1 MITPRIKIA
10 PVFRPLLKEARY
22 KGAHGGRGAAK
33 SHFFAELL
41 IARCLSEKIDA
52 VCLREVQRTLDESV
66 KKLLE
71 EKIEKL
77 GVGHLFDVQHN
88 RILTPYGG
96 RIIFVG
102 MQDQN
107 AQNIKS
113 LEGFQVAWFEEA
125 QTMSARSLEL
135 LRPTIRSPGSE
146 LWFSWNPDNEGDPID
161 QFLRGPDRPKDAIVV
176 EANWR
181 DNPWFPDELEQE
193 RQLDYRVFPAR
204 YRHIWEGDYGVDGDT
219 FFPMD
224 SLLVSGQPV
233 DVTWKPDYLFAIIDT
248 ANKDG
253 AKHDG
258 SAMAIWAKSR
268 DPFIPLVLMDWDV
281 VQIKASLL
289 MEWLPNIESRLEELA
304 DTLKPRHGNV
314 GIWIEDASS
323 GIQLLQTAEAQGRN
337 VHAIDSKL
345 TAAGKEG
352 RAIACS
358 PYVAKDQVKF
368 SRHAYDKTAKYRGQ
382 TKNHMWDQISR
393 FAMGQEKKDH
403 MKDLLD
409 CFMYGP
415 LIALGNADGY

>member
-1 MITPRIKIA
+1 MILDIPTPR
-10 PVFRPLLKEARY
+10 VFLPLLKPARY
-22 KGAHGGRGAAK
+22 KGVHGGRGSGK
-33 SHFFAELL
+33 SFFFAGHL
-41 IARCLSEKIDA
+41 IERCLYEKIDA
-52 VCLREVQRTLDESV
+52 VCIREVQRTLDESV

-71 EKIEKL
+71 EMIQKL

-88 RILTPYGG
+88 KILTPHGG
-96 RIIFVG
+96 RIIFMG

-107 AQNIKS
+107 AENIKS
-113 LEGFQVAWFEEA
+113 LQGYRVAWFEEA
-125 QTMSARSLEL
+125 QTMTAKSLEL
-135 LRPTIRSPGSE
+135 LRPTMRDNSE
-146 LWFSWNPDNEGDPID
+146 IWFSWNPDNESDPVD
-161 QFLRGPDRPKDAIVV
+161 QFLRGPERPEDSIVV

-181 DNPWFPDELEQE
+181 DNPWFPGELEQE
-193 RQLDYRVFPAR
+193 RQLDYRVFPGR
-204 YRHIWEGDYGVDGDT
+204 YRHIWEGDYGIDGDT

-224 SLLVSGQPV
+224 SLLIDGQPV
-233 DVTWKPDYLFAIIDT
+233 EIAWKPDYLFAIVDT

-268 DPFIPLVLMDWDV
+268 DPFTPLVLMDWDV

-289 MEWLPNIESRLEELA
+289 IEWLPSIDTRLEELA
-304 DTLKPRHGNV
+304 DQYKPRHGNV

-337 VHAIDSKL
+337 VHPIDSKL

-358 PYVAKDQVKF
+358 PYIAKDQVKI
-368 SRHAYDKTAKYRGQ
+368 SRYAFDKTVKYRGQ

>member
-1 MITPRIKIA
+1 MILDIQTPR
-10 PVFRPLLKEARY
+10 VFLPLLKPARY
-22 KGAHGGRGAAK
+22 KGVHGGRGSGK
-33 SHFFAELL
+33 SFFFAEHL
-41 IARCLSEKIDA
+41 IERCLYEKIDS
-52 VCLREVQRTLDESV
+52 VCIREVQRTLDESV

-71 EKIEKL
+71 EMIQKL

-88 RILTPYGG
+88 KILTPHGG
-96 RIIFVG
+96 RIIFLG

-107 AQNIKS
+107 AENIKS
-113 LEGFQVAWFEEA
+113 LQGYRIAWFEEA
-125 QTMSARSLEL
+125 QTMTAKSLEL
-135 LRPTIRSPGSE
+135 LRPTMRDNSE
-146 LWFSWNPDNEGDPID
+146 IWFSWNPDNESDAVD
-161 QFLRGPDRPKDAIVV
+161 QFLRSPDRPENSIVV

-181 DNPWFPDELEQE
+181 DNPWFPEELNQE
-193 RQLDYRVFPAR
+193 RLLDLKVFPGR
-204 YRHIWEGDYGVDGDT
+204 YRHIWEGDYGIDGDT

-224 SLLVSGQPV
+224 SLLVDGQPV
-233 DVTWKPDYLFAIIDT
+233 EIAWKPDYLFAIVDT

-268 DPFIPLVLMDWDV
+268 DPFTPLVLMDWDV

-289 MEWLPNIESRLEELA
+289 IEWLPSIDTRLEELA
-304 DTLKPRHGNV
+304 DQYKPRHGNV
-314 GIWIEDASS
+314 GIWIEDAAS

-337 VHAIDSKL
+337 VHPIDSKL

-358 PYVAKDQVKF
+358 PYIAKDQVKI
-368 SRHAYDKTAKYRGQ
+368 SRYAFDKTVKYRGQ

-415 LIALGNADGY
+415 LIAIGNADGY

>member
-1 MITPRIKIA
+1 MTTPRIKIA
-10 PVFRPLLKEARY
+10 PVFRPLLQPSRY
-22 KGAHGGRGAAK
+22 KGVHGGRGSGK
-33 SHFFAELL
+33 SFFFATLL
-41 IARCLSEKIDA
+41 IARCLSEKTDA
-52 VCLREVQRTLDESV
+52 VCIREVQRTLDESV

-71 EKIEKL
+71 ETIQAL
-77 GVGHLFDVQHN
+77 GVGHLFEVQHN

-96 RIIFVG
+96 RIIFMG

-107 AQNIKS
+107 AENIKS
-113 LEGFQVAWFEEA
+113 LQGYRIAWFEEA
-125 QTMSARSLEL
+125 QTMTARSLEL
-135 LRPTIRSPGSE
+135 LRPTMRNDSE
-146 LWFSWNPDNEGDPID
+146 VWFSWNPDNESDAVD
-161 QFLRGPDRPKDAIVV
+161 NFLRGENKPDNAIVV

-181 DNPWFPDELEQE
+181 DNPWFPEELNQE
-193 RQLDYRVFPAR
+193 RLLDLKVFPGR
-204 YRHIWEGDYGVDGDT
+204 YRHIWEGDYGIDGDT

-224 SLLVSGQPV
+224 MLLVDKQPV
-233 DVTWKPDYLFAIIDT
+233 DINWRPDYLFAIVDT

-289 MEWLPNIESRLEELA
+289 IEWLPSIDARLEELA
-304 DTLKPRHGNV
+304 DQYKPRHGNV
-314 GIWIEDASS
+314 GTWIEDAAS

-358 PYVAKDQVKF
+358 PYIARDQVKI
-368 SRHAYDKTAKYRGQ
+368 SRYAFDKTVKYRGQ

-415 LIALGNADGY
+415 LIALGNAEGY

>member
-1 MITPRIKIA
+1 M
-10 PVFRPLLKEARY
+10 
-22 KGAHGGRGAAK
+22 
-33 SHFFAELL
+33 L

-71 EKIEKL
+71 EKIHKL
-77 GVGHLFDVQHN
+77 NVGHMFDVQHN

-113 LEGFQVAWFEEA
+113 LEGFNIAWFEEA

-135 LRPTIRSPGSE
+135 LRPTIRAPGSE
-146 LWFSWNPDNEGDPID
+146 LWFSWNPDNESDPID
-161 QFLRGPDRPKDAIVV
+161 QFLRGPERPKDAIVV
-176 EANWR
+176 EVNWR
-181 DNPWFPDELEQE
+181 DNPWFPDELNEE
-193 RQLDYRVFPAR
+193 RLLDYRVFPNR
-204 YRHIWEGDYGVDGDT
+204 YRHIWEGDYGIDGDT

-224 SLLVSGQPV
+224 SLLVNGQPEE
-233 DVTWKPDYLFAIIDT
+233 VTWRPDYLFAVVDT
-248 ANKDG
+248 ATKDG

-268 DPFIPLVLMDWDV
+268 HPFRPLVLMDWDV
-281 VQIKASLL
+281 VQVKASLL
-289 MEWLPNIESRLEELA
+289 LDWVPSIEARLEELA
-304 DTLKPRHGNV
+304 DTMKPRHGNV

-358 PYVAKDQVKF
+358 PYIAKDQVKF
-368 SRHAYDKTAKYRGQ
+368 SRHAYEKTVKYRGQ
-382 TKNHMWDQISR
+382 TKNHMWDQVSR

-409 CFMYGP
+409 TFMYGP
-415 LIALGNADGY
+415 LIALGNADGR